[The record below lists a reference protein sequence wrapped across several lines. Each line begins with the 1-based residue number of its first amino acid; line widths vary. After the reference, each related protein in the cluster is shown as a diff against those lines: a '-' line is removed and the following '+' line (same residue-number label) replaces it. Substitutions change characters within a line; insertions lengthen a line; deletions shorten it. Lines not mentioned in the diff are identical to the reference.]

1 MANNK
6 KQVREFI
13 AVKELQ
19 YNSEQEF
26 IDDVDK
32 MIAELSGDD
41 SVKNQLQ
48 FYKQV
53 RKALMTKKEAIAI
66 LEKSFGKELKFRSSA
81 DWGGIPVWG
90 VKTKNNYLGYFI
102 IDNHEFET
110 NTFAFIRK
118 TEKRKTQEIQT
129 ELIYVMDYH
138 NIEKLIIAVKH
149 YVKNKL

>member
-6 KQVREFI
+6 KQVRDFI
-13 AVKELQ
+13 AIRELQ
-19 YNSEQEF
+19 YGTEQEF
-26 IDDVDK
+26 IQDVDK
-32 MIAELSGDD
+32 VISEMTDD
-41 SVKNQLQ
+41 ESVKHQLR

-53 RKALMTKKEAIAI
+53 RKALMSKKEAIVI
-66 LEKSFGKELKFRSSA
+66 LEKSFGKQLQFRSSA
-81 DWGGIPVWG
+81 DWGGIPCWG
-90 VKTKNNYLGYFI
+90 VKTKNNFLGYFI

-110 NTFAFIRK
+110 DTFAFIRK

-138 NIEKLIIAVKH
+138 NMEKFIMAVKH

>member
-6 KQVREFI
+6 KQVRDFI
-13 AVKELQ
+13 AVRELQ
-19 YNSEQEF
+19 YGTEQEF
-26 IDDVDK
+26 IQDIDK
-32 MIAELSGDD
+32 VIAECETDESMT
-41 SVKNQLQ
+41 NQLR

-66 LEKSFGKELKFRSSA
+66 LEKSFGKELQFRGSA
-81 DWGGIPVWG
+81 DWGGIPVWK
-90 VKTKNNYLGYFI
+90 VKSKNNFLGYFI

-110 NTFAFIRK
+110 DTFAFIHK
-118 TEKRKTQEIQT
+118 TEKRKTQEVQT

-138 NIEKLIIAVKH
+138 NIEKFLTAVKH

>member
-13 AVKELQ
+13 AVRELQ
-19 YNSEQEF
+19 YANEQEF
-26 IDDVDK
+26 INDVDK
-32 MIAELSGDD
+32 VIADCETDESM
-41 SVKNQLQ
+41 KHQLR

-53 RKALMTKKEAIAI
+53 RRMLMSKKEVIAI
-66 LEKSFGKELKFRSSA
+66 LEKSFGKQLQFRGSA
-81 DWGGIPVWG
+81 DWGGIPCWG
-90 VKTKNNYLGYFI
+90 VKTKNNFLGYFI

-110 NTFAFIRK
+110 DTFAFIRK

-129 ELIYVMDYH
+129 EIIYVMDYH
-138 NIEKLIIAVKH
+138 SIEKFLTAVKH

>member
-6 KQVREFI
+6 KQVRDYI
-13 AVKELQ
+13 STKELEF
-19 YNSEQEF
+19 NSEQEF
-26 IDDVDK
+26 IDAVDNI
-32 MIAELSGDD
+32 IAEMQGDE
-41 SVKNQLQ
+41 SVKHQLQ

-66 LEKSFGKELKFRSSA
+66 LEKSFGKQLQFRGSA

-90 VKTKNNYLGYFI
+90 VKTKNNFLGYFI

-110 NTFAFIRK
+110 DTFAFIRK
-118 TEKRKTQEIQT
+118 TEKRKTQEVQT

-138 NIEKLIIAVKH
+138 NMEKFIMAVKH

>member
-1 MANNK
+1 MNNK
-6 KQVREFI
+6 KQVRDFI
-13 AVKELQ
+13 ATRELQ
-19 YNSEQEF
+19 YGTDQEF

-32 MIAELSGDD
+32 VIAECETDTSM
-41 SVKNQLQ
+41 KHQLQ

-53 RKALMTKKEAIAI
+53 RRMLMPKKEAIAI
-66 LEKSFGKELKFRSSA
+66 LEKSFGKQLQFRGSA
-81 DWGGIPVWG
+81 DWGGIPCWG
-90 VKTKNNYLGYFI
+90 VKTKNNYSGYFI

-110 NTFAFIRK
+110 DTFAFICK

-138 NIEKLIIAVKH
+138 SVEKFIMAVKH